1 MGLDRHLNTTIAEY
15 EPILDKDTM
24 MKGIG
29 APFQSDMSGVLSA
42 SRGVPNQVVKC
53 LRGCGFQG
61 GHEP

>member
-29 APFQSDMSGVLSA
+29 N
-42 SRGVPNQVVKC
+42 RGPIACTLDVG
-53 LRGCGFQG
+53 LRLKSSM
-61 GHEP
+61 